1 MGLCDRLRLTR
12 ENGKGVKL
20 GHPGTRCCRSSGFR
34 SLLSVLQTPCL
45 APRVHFL
52 PTTPPPPHTHTQAL
66 LQNGWHKGTSQ
77 MGSSD
82 RAPRCPRVTAA
93 VCEPLRCR
101 GPGRDV
107 GCFTGCP
114 APLDA
119 FRDVSLL
126 LVMASAVRKLCGQ
139 GSYNWECIYGR
150 PYSCLGK
157 Y

>member
-1 MGLCDRLRLTR
+1 MTGSGLHGKMAKESNSATPERRAAAPPGFVPSCLFCKHHVWPRESISYLR
-12 ENGKGVKL
+12 
-20 GHPGTRCCRSSGFR
+20 
-34 SLLSVLQTPCL
+34 
-45 APRVHFL
+45 
-52 PTTPPPPHTHTQAL
+52 PPPHTHTQAL